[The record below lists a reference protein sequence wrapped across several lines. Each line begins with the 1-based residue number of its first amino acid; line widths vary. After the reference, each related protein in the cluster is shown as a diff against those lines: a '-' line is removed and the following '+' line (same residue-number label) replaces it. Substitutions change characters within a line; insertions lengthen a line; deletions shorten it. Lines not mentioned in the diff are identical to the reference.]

1 MEKNSE
7 SGPAADPASGSDNS
21 TGTNTITVQ
30 VKFSGRTIPVSVP
43 TEAAARDLKSLLQP
57 LTNVLPR
64 GQKLIFK
71 GKVLEDGATL
81 KSYQIINGSKIMLVA
96 SQGLHQG
103 EGPITKPTSSSQS
116 NTRRIVSNSRD
127 SQHPKTET
135 RIEKSRAER
144 WKITGVVALSESQ
157 LKEVPEEVWGCG
169 SSIRVLDLGTNF
181 IQQIPSKISDLKSL
195 NKLLLNGND
204 LSEDS
209 ICWEG
214 LLSLKLLS
222 ILSLNN
228 NRLTTLP
235 SALCS
240 LTSLSQLHLACNK
253 LISLPVEIGS
263 LTQLEVLKANN
274 NRMSSLPLSIGNCK
288 SLIEIDLSSNLLT
301 ELPETLGSLC
311 NLKALYL
318 KNNGVRTV
326 PTTLFKGCQQLSIL
340 DLHGTEITNDVLRQ
354 IEGWEEFDERRR
366 SKHQKQLDF
375 RVGSSGVFDEGA
387 DDKTRGH

>member
-1 MEKNSE
+1 MEKHCK
-7 SGPAADPASGSDNS
+7 GGAAADPALGSDNS
-21 TGTNTITVQ
+21 SSSSTITVQ
-30 VKFSGRTIPVSVP
+30 VKFGGRTIPVPVP
-43 TEAAARDLKSLLQP
+43 AEAAVHELKSLLQP
-57 LTNVLPR
+57 LTNVIPR

-81 KSYQIINGSKIMLVA
+81 RSYQIINGSKIMLVA

-103 EGPITKPTSSSQS
+103 DGPIKKPASSSQS
-116 NTRRIVSNSRD
+116 NTRRMISNNTD
-127 SQHPKTET
+127 SQLHKTET

-144 WKITGVVALSESQ
+144 WKITGVVTLSECQ
-157 LKEVPEEVWGCG
+157 LREVPDEVWGCG
-169 SSIRVLDLGTNF
+169 SSIRALDLSTNF
-181 IQQIPSKISDLKSL
+181 IQQIPLKISELKSI
-195 NKLLLNGND
+195 NKLLLTGND

-222 ILSLNN
+222 FLSLNN
-228 NRLTTLP
+228 NRLTALP
-235 SALCS
+235 SSLGS
-240 LTSLSQLHLACNK
+240 LTSLRQLHLAFNN
-253 LISLPVEIGS
+253 LTALPTELAS
-263 LTQLEVLKANN
+263 LTHLEVLKANN
-274 NRMSSLPLSIGNCK
+274 NRISLLPLSIGNCK

-301 ELPETLGSLC
+301 ELPETLGNLY

-318 KNNGVRTV
+318 KNNGVRTL
-326 PTTLFKGCQQLSIL
+326 PPTLFEGCRQLSIL

-354 IEGWEEFDERRR
+354 IKGWEDFDERRR

-387 DDKTRGH
+387 DDNSRGH